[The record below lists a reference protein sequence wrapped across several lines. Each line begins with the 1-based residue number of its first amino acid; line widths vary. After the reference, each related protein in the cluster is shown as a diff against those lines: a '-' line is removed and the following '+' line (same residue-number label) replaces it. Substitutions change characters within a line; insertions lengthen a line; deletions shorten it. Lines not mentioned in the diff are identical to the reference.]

1 MQKINLTPILS
12 RLTTLLAVATLTIVA
27 IAAGT
32 GILLA
37 LYYEPT
43 AGGAYNSIRNIV
55 THIPNGSLIFSLHGI
70 AGNSL
75 VVVALLQIVLM
86 FLSRDQSS
94 NWFTGWVSGIFLT
107 LSAIALGWT
116 AMVIDWSQV
125 GYWRF
130 KLELGTLAAVPLI
143 GDRIVDFIT
152 GGGAINTITVQRL
165 YVFHSYILAI
175 AAVILAIVHLGSLL
189 WHERSQSLT
198 DDSADVEE
206 PTNGDPLDTLTA
218 C

>member
-1 MQKINLTPILS
+1 VPKLNLTPILG

-27 IAAGT
+27 IAAST

-55 THIPNGSLIFSLHGI
+55 TQIPNGSLIFSLHSV
-70 AGNSL
+70 AGNGL

-86 FLSRDQSS
+86 FLSRDQSG
-94 NWFTGWVSGIFLT
+94 NWLTGWISSIFLT

-130 KLELGTLAAVPLI
+130 KLELSTLGSVPLI
-143 GDRIVDFIT
+143 GDRIVDFLT
-152 GGGAINTITVQRL
+152 GGGAINTLTVQRL
-165 YVFHSYILAI
+165 YVFHSYVLAI
-175 AAVILAIVHLGSLL
+175 VAVGLAIVHLGSLV
-189 WHERSQSLT
+189 WHERTKSLA
-198 DDSADVEE
+198 SASSETQEV
-206 PTNGDPLDTLTA
+206 NRDPLDPLSA
-218 C
+218 I